1 MLSIP
6 TSKRQRHSDAP
17 MLSNE
22 KTLFGETLM
31 VSYWHL
37 RKPKA
42 FGNASSRFY
51 SADGRML
58 AGHGAELNEE

>member
-1 MLSIP
+1 
-6 TSKRQRHSDAP
+6 
-17 MLSNE
+17 
-22 KTLFGETLM
+22 M

-58 AGHGAELNEE
+58 AGHGAELNEDTFLDQGSSSFTINLFGAV

>member
-1 MLSIP
+1 
-6 TSKRQRHSDAP
+6 
-17 MLSNE
+17 
-22 KTLFGETLM
+22 M